1 MSISLKFAKK
11 QLNRFSGLITK
22 PSLSAARKNQETL
35 GKIMSLT
42 RKKSV
47 SIEYTN
53 QGSVKYVTA
62 TPKEK
67 RHEGIILYL
76 HGGGYVCG
84 ETSYVEGAS
93 TFFAHKLGMKVFAP
107 VYSLAPEH
115 KFPKAPHDCLE
126 AYKKLLLTGYT
137 GKDILLLGESA
148 GGGLVYALCLLI
160 KENGLEMP
168 AGILTASPWVD
179 LTMSGDSY
187 KENEAADTSMSKD
200 RLEFFASSYT
210 NKREDPLASPL
221 FADLSMLPPSL
232 IFAGG
237 NEIMLDDARRLCDR
251 LVGFGCEARLVVGD
265 GLWHS
270 YLLYDITERASDFS
284 EIDRFLNTVLPKTRR
299 KLWLPLDNAAKIYP
313 AARSRHWSNIFRLSA
328 TFTDEVD
335 KDILAVALGVTV
347 RRFPSI
353 AVRLCNGA
361 FWYYLEEIGNP
372 PEIIDELGHP
382 TTNMSESDTRKCAF
396 RVLVY
401 KKRVAVE
408 FFHSITDG
416 TGGMIFFKS
425 LLAEYA
431 ERKYGVDVPPEYGI
445 LDRYGD
451 IDEGELE
458 DCFLKN
464 ASDVSI
470 SRRESFAYHFR
481 GTKETDGF
489 IHAVTFSVDVESI
502 HALALERKVSITAF
516 LTAVLMQAF
525 MDLQNEKVKK
535 RRKRKPIKVM
545 LPVNLR
551 NFFPSNTLRN
561 FALYITPEITPNMG
575 DYTFD
580 EICRAVHHQMGT
592 ELTVNRMRARI
603 TRNVSDERSFFIKIM
618 PLFIK
623 NAVMKGVFNA
633 VGEKTCCIT
642 MSNLG
647 ALKVPAE
654 LSQFIERFEFI
665 LNVPS
670 RTPHNCG
677 VISYGDKM
685 YINFVRNIK
694 EPDVEFHFHKI
705 LRNMG
710 VRLVVES
717 NGGTER
723 R

>member
-1 MSISLKFAKK
+1 MSVSVKFAKK
-11 QLNRFSGLITK
+11 QLARFSSLITN
-22 PSLSAARKNQETL
+22 PSLSSARKHQETL
-35 GKIMSLT
+35 GRIMSLT
-42 RKKSV
+42 KRKTV
-47 SIEYTN
+47 SIEHIE
-53 QGSVKYVTA
+53 GKVKYVTA

-67 RHEGIILYL
+67 RHEGIVLYL
-76 HGGGYVCG
+76 HGGGFVCG
-84 ETSYVEGAS
+84 EDSYVEGAS

-126 AYKKLLLTGYT
+126 AYKKLLSMGYV

-148 GGGLVYALCLLI
+148 GGGLVYSLCLLI
-160 KENGLEMP
+160 KEAGLEMP
-168 AGILTASPWVD
+168 SGILAVSPWVD
-179 LTMSGDSY
+179 LTLSGDSY
-187 KENEAADTSMSKD
+187 DKNASLDASMTKE

-210 NKREDPLASPL
+210 EDKKDPLASPL
-221 FADLSMLPPSL
+221 FADLTELPPSL
-232 IFAGG
+232 IFVGG
-237 NEIMLDDARRLCDR
+237 NEIMLDDAKRLCDR
-251 LVGFGCEARLVVGD
+251 LSGFGAEASLVVAD
-265 GLWHS
+265 EMWHT
-270 YLLYDITERASDFS
+270 YLMYDLSERASDFL
-284 EIDRFLNTVLPKTRR
+284 EIDRFLNLVLPKTRL

-313 AARSRHWSNIFRLSA
+313 AARSKRWSNIFRLSA
-328 TFTDEVD
+328 TFFDEID

-353 AVRLCNGA
+353 AVRLCKGA

-372 PEIIDELGHP
+372 PDIIDEFGHP
-382 TTNMSESDTRKCAF
+382 TTNMSEKDTSKCAF

-416 TGGMIFFKS
+416 TGGMVFFKS

-431 ERKYGVDVPPEYGI
+431 ERKYGVSVPCESGI

-451 IDEGELE
+451 IDDGELE
-458 DCFLKN
+458 DSFVKN

-470 SRRESFAYHFR
+470 SRKESFAYHFR

-489 IHAVTFSVDVESI
+489 INAVTFSVDVESI

-516 LTAVLMQAF
+516 LTAVLMKAF
-525 MDLQNEKVKK
+525 MDLQDDSVKK
-535 RRKRKPIKVM
+535 RRRKKPIKIM

-551 NFFPSNTLRN
+551 NIFPSNTLRN
-561 FALYITPEITPNMG
+561 FALYITPEITPSMG

-592 ELTVNRMRARI
+592 ELNANRMRARI

-633 VGEKTCCIT
+633 VGEKTCCTT

-647 ALKVPAE
+647 ALKLPIE
-654 LSQFIERFEFI
+654 LSQFISRFDFV

-670 RTPHNCG
+670 NTPHNCG

-694 EPDVEFHFHKI
+694 EPDVEYRFHKI
-705 LRNMG
+705 LRDMG
-710 VRLVVES
+710 VRLTVES
-717 NGGTER
+717 NGGAER